1 MQLFVKDIWLGVVL
15 RKEVPRSDLV
25 AQMSEAARAGP

>member
-1 MQLFVKDIWLGVVL
+1 MRLFVQDIWLGVAL
-15 RKEVPRSDLV
+15 REVPRSDLV